1 MLRILITVAL
11 VLAACASPPA
21 VAPPP
26 MEVSTSPDSEPI
38 TEPFSPQPGRKDL
51 SVGALILDCNRHLRT
66 WQEAMGRS
74 RTSENAETIRW
85 TEAALATLVNRE
97 RKKLEQ
103 EAATGPTRNR
113 AIASAALGF
122 APGPRTLTYLL
133 NNLNSQDPFVLANTL
148 LGIGAMSDPETPL
161 DLLATTLLKED
172 LPLAVTRNGLFA
184 GHRLAAHLRD
194 DPGGHLSRL
203 FLSHLDFPDT
213 GVRAQA
219 ASGLGLTRS
228 GIAVEALA
236 HSLRGDSEALVRT
249 AAAFAL
255 GEIGSPAGVS
265 VLTTALQDPSRTVSG
280 TALGSLRKIE
290 LAGKVSGSRGG

>member
-1 MLRILITVAL
+1 MPRALIPIGL
-11 VLAACASPPA
+11 LLAACASSVGVTP
-21 VAPPP
+21 
-26 MEVSTSPDSEPI
+26 SPVGAAATPEREAS
-38 TEPFSPQPGRKDL
+38 TEPLNPKLEREGP

-66 WQEAMGRS
+66 WEEAMGRS
-74 RTSENAETIRW
+74 RTQENSETLRW

-97 RKKLEQ
+97 REKLEQ

-133 NNLNSQDPFVLANTL
+133 NNLNSQDSFVLANTL
-148 LGIGAMSDPETPL
+148 LGIGAMGDPETPL
-161 DLLATTLLKED
+161 GLLADTLLKEN

-184 GHRLAAHLRD
+184 GHRLAAHLRN

-219 ASGLGLTRS
+219 ASGLGLTR
-228 GIAVEALA
+228 
-236 HSLRGDSEALVRT
+236 
-249 AAAFAL
+249 
-255 GEIGSPAGVS
+255 
-265 VLTTALQDPSRTVSG
+265 
-280 TALGSLRKIE
+280 
-290 LAGKVSGSRGG
+290 

>member
-1 MLRILITVAL
+1 MPRALIPFGL
-11 VLAACASPPA
+11 FLAACASPVG

-26 MEVSTSPDSEPI
+26 VDTAAAPEREAS
-38 TEPFSPQPGRKDL
+38 TEPFNPKSERKEM
-51 SVGALILDCNRHLRT
+51 SVGGLILDCNRHLRT

-74 RTSENAETIRW
+74 RTQENSETIRW
-85 TEAALATLVNRE
+85 TEAALAALVNRE
-97 RKKLEQ
+97 REKLEQ

-148 LGIGAMSDPETPL
+148 LGIGAMGDAETPL
-161 DLLATTLLKED
+161 DILADTLLKED
-172 LPLAVTRNGLFA
+172 LPLEVTRNGLFA
-184 GHRLAAHLRD
+184 GHRLAARLRD

-255 GEIGSPAGVS
+255 GEIGSPAGIS
-265 VLTTALQDPSRTVSG
+265 VLTTALRDPSLQVSG
-280 TALGSLRKIE
+280 TARGSLRKIE
-290 LAGKVSGSRGG
+290 LAGKASGSRGG